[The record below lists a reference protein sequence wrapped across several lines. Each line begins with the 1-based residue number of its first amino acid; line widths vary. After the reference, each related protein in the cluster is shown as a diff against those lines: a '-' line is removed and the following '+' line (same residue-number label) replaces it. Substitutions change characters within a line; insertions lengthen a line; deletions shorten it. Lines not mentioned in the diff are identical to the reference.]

1 MDKKIGKKLSLVREI
16 SEIRKR
22 MSTMREENRRL
33 RNELTQKNFKVV
45 IDYFETFKS
54 FNLKISYQRLVS
66 LGPRV

>member
-45 IDYFETFKS
+45 IDYFEIFKS